1 MRISVIGAGY
11 VGLVTAACLSN
22 EGHQITC
29 VDVDKTRVSQLSLG
43 ILPFHEPDLGELVR
57 RQLDAGNL
65 SFTEDLAPAVSNS
78 QIVFITVGTP
88 SYEDGSV
95 DLSAVLTVAEG
106 IGRAIENCLVI
117 VIKSTVPVGTAELVR
132 HEIARYARAD
142 FAVLSNPEFLREGQA
157 VRDFLEPDRVVIG
170 GDDEQAVGLLRELF
184 APYATPESILTMDS
198 RSAEMAKYT
207 ANAFLATRISFI
219 NEVASLCEG
228 LGVDVERVRQA
239 VGMDPRIG
247 QAYFAP
253 GLGYGGSCL
262 PKDLRAILAMGR
274 QRNMSLKLLPAV
286 QQVNN
291 DQPMRLFHKILDH
304 FEGVLAGRHIT
315 VWGLTF
321 KSGTDDLR
329 ETPVL
334 PLIAA
339 LVGVGAQVTA
349 YDPQTNG
356 AIRSFL
362 GDEIILS
369 DDQYGSLSGCE
380 ALIVATDWA
389 SFRDAD
395 LLEMRSLM
403 VHPLIFDGRNVYS
416 PEVMRELGF
425 RYFGI
430 GRPGAQEGSTPLVT
444 ENLA

>member
-1 MRISVIGAGY
+1 MRISVIGSGY
-11 VGLVTAACLSN
+11 VGLVTSACLSD

-106 IGRAIENCLVI
+106 IGRAIEGYLVI

-132 HEIARYARAD
+132 HEIAQYARAD

-157 VRDFLEPDRVVIG
+157 VRDFLEPDRVIIG
-170 GDDEQAVGLLRELF
+170 GADEQAVGLLRELF
-184 APYATPESILTMDS
+184 ASFATAEKILIMDS

-219 NEVASLCEG
+219 NEMAGLCEG
-228 LGVDVERVRQA
+228 LGVDIERVRQA

-247 QAYFAP
+247 QAYFSP

-262 PKDLRAILAMGR
+262 PKDLRAVLAMGR
-274 QRNMSLKLLPAV
+274 QRN
-286 QQVNN
+286 
-291 DQPMRLFHKILDH
+291 
-304 FEGVLAGRHIT
+304 
-315 VWGLTF
+315 
-321 KSGTDDLR
+321 
-329 ETPVL
+329 L
-334 PLIAA
+334 PL
-339 LVGVGAQVTA
+339 
-349 YDPQTNG
+349 
-356 AIRSFL
+356 
-362 GDEIILS
+362 
-369 DDQYGSLSGCE
+369 
-380 ALIVATDWA
+380 
-389 SFRDAD
+389 
-395 LLEMRSLM
+395 
-403 VHPLIFDGRNVYS
+403 
-416 PEVMRELGF
+416 
-425 RYFGI
+425 
-430 GRPGAQEGSTPLVT
+430 
-444 ENLA
+444 